1 MTRFDKVALA
11 AAVIVT
17 ALFAGMI
24 GNAFHA
30 YVVIFHMPSA
40 MIPVA
45 ILGWVVFTYGPIAAA
60 ALFSRWSKRVRRPW
74 ALNLL
79 AFPCIYFLAM
89 IGTEM
94 MLYAANAPDFDD
106 TLGAPVFAG
115 GILFVIAVIG
125 CLATLTSKWFA
136 RPTDRADAV

>member
-1 MTRFDKVALA
+1 MNRFDKVALA

-17 ALFAGMI
+17 VLFAGMI
-24 GNAFHA
+24 RNAFDA
-30 YVVIFHMPSA
+30 YVVTFHMPSA

-45 ILGWVVFTYGPIAAA
+45 ILGWVVFTYGPITAA
-60 ALFSRWSKRVRRPW
+60 ALFARWSKRVRRPW
-74 ALNLL
+74 VLNLL
-79 AFPCIYFLAM
+79 AFPCIYVLAM
-89 IGTEM
+89 IGTDM
-94 MLYAANAPDFDD
+94 MLYAATARDFDD

-136 RPTDRADAV
+136 KPTDRAEPV